1 MDLRQL
7 SYFLAVVDEGTFTA
21 AATAVSVA
29 QPSLSQAVRSL
40 ESELGTP
47 LFHRVGRAIR
57 LTAAGEALIE
67 PARQALRDAQVA
79 REAVRAVAGL
89 AAGRLDVAAL
99 PTLAAEPVAG
109 LVGAFCRTHP
119 GIAVRLVSPEEADG
133 LDELVRTG
141 ACEVGFT
148 ELRPESAGLVRREL
162 FRQDLLAVFPPG
174 SPPHTT
180 VALRTLAATPLVT
193 TPAGTSSRRLLDDAF
208 AAAGLT
214 PRVAVEANA
223 RDAILPLVLAGAGA
237 SLLPRP
243 LTHGAVAQGAVVS
256 AVRPAIHREV
266 GAVFRPRPLSPAAR
280 AFVDLLPRRGGAT

>member
-21 AATAVSVA
+21 AASAVAVA
-29 QPSLSQAVRSL
+29 QPSLSQAVRAL
-40 ESELGTP
+40 EGELGTE
-47 LFHRVGRAIR
+47 LFHRVGRNVR
-57 LTAAGEALIE
+57 LTAAGTALVE
-67 PARQALRDAQVA
+67 PARQALRDADVA

-89 AAGRLDVAAL
+89 EAGRLDLAAL

-109 LVGAFCRTHP
+109 LVGAFTRAHP
-119 GIAVRLVSPEEADG
+119 RVAVRLVSPEDAGSVD
-133 LDELVRTG
+133 DLVRSG
-141 ACEVGFT
+141 ECEIGFT
-148 ELRPESAGLVRREL
+148 ELHPDVSGLVQRRL

-174 SPPHTT
+174 SPSHDT
-180 VALRTLAATPLVT
+180 VGLRALAATPLVT
-193 TPAGTSSRRLLDDAF
+193 TPPGTSSRRLLDEAF

-243 LTHGAVAQGAVVS
+243 LTQGAAAQGAVVS
-256 AVRPAIHREV
+256 AVRPPIYRDVGAIHRP
-266 GAVFRPRPLSPAAR
+266 GPLSPAAR
-280 AFVDLLPRRGGAT
+280 AFLDLLPSGQA